1 MFLII
6 WSIRLE
12 AKVMYLEKDHEA
24 HKVIVSEKD
33 KLLWAKWDDL
43 QKTLNLVL
51 QAIGELKGKIDNT
64 FRVWTFYCFQK
75 WYISNYKV

>member
-1 MFLII
+1 MVEIKYIIDLWPIFLSLMFLII

-51 QAIGELKGKIDNT
+51 QAIGELKGKIDND
-64 FRVWTFYCFQK
+64 
-75 WYISNYKV
+75 